1 VKTPLYALTFV
12 IAFIAVTGILMEMN
26 NQYNNIF
33 KFDFSPTVEVD
44 STALKQ
50 DKLNK
55 AKADSLANKQDS
67 LSVASSDSLGVKMDS
82 TGNTE
87 NTKNVVNKN
96 ETVKPAVNRT
106 EQGLTYKQLTQNINK
121 LKQGDSTYTKWKKA
135 TIKIY
140 ESMDSKKIAK
150 IILSLTDNEAREL
163 IYSMKKKKAAEILSY
178 LTPDDVKRLTRLQ

>member
-1 VKTPLYALTFV
+1 VKTPLYALTFL
-12 IAFIAVTGILMEMN
+12 IAFIAVTGIIMEMN

-33 KFDFSPTVEVD
+33 SFDFSPRKEID
-44 STALKQ
+44 STAIKQ
-50 DKLNK
+50 NKLNK
-55 AKADSLANKQDS
+55 AKADSLANKGDS
-67 LSVASSDSLGVKMDS
+67 LIVASSDSIGVKVDS
-82 TGNTE
+82 V
-87 NTKNVVNKN
+87 KNVAKINNPVKKN
-96 ETVKPAVNRT
+96 EAVKPAVSGT
-106 EQGLTYKQLTQNINK
+106 VQGLTSTPLTQNTSK

-150 IILSLTDNEAREL
+150 IILGLTDNEAREL

>member
-1 VKTPLYALTFV
+1 MKTPLYALTFI

-33 KFDFSPTVEVD
+33 KFDFSTSVKVD
-44 STALKQ
+44 STALKPN
-50 DKLNK
+50 KLNK
-55 AKADSLANKQDS
+55 VKADSLAKKVDL
-67 LSVASSDSLGVKMDS
+67 LSVASSDSLGVKKDS
-82 TGNTE
+82 TGSTE

-96 ETVKPAVNRT
+96 ETVKPALSGTGPRST
-106 EQGLTYKQLTQNINK
+106 STQLTQNISK

-140 ESMDSKKIAK
+140 ESMDSKTIAK
-150 IILSLTDNEAREL
+150 IILSMTDNEAREL

-178 LTPDDVKRLTRLQ
+178 LTTDDVKRLTRLQ